1 MTTRRVI
8 IDHADINVPDLAE
21 ARQFYRAALA
31 PLGREELAD
40 PHGGMSCGV
49 EGLDHFGI
57 YGDSEDRHHAHVAFE
72 APTRKLERDGQV
84 LGTVRCSGGRT
95 AVDVMVVWG
104 LVDGGTVTAQAD
116 RVNPD
121 RPGDP
126 AGGDPALTVDL
137 HLAAVS
143 EAAAMLRWVWL
154 EYADDTGT
162 CRWQDSWQPMDAG
175 GGRFAS
181 SGPTRG

>member
-1 MTTRRVI
+1 VTTRRVI

-137 HLAAVS
+137 HGGRDAAVGMAGVRRRHRHLPLAGLLAANGCWRWTVRF
-143 EAAAMLRWVWL
+143 LRT
-154 EYADDTGT
+154 DTRLT
-162 CRWQDSWQPMDAG
+162 D
-175 GGRFAS
+175 
-181 SGPTRG
+181 